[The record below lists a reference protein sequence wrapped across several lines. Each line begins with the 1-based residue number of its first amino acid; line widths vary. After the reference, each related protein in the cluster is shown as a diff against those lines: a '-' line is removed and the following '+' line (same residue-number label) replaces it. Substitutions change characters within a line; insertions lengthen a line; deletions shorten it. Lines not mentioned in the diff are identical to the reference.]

1 MKYEGKIVFG
11 SEVRTESKFV
21 HTRSAKWCY
30 KTWGKDL
37 SELSSKQ
44 QFSRKK
50 KFALY
55 DYIGTENKGKLLV
68 TTDQENVPMSFIK

>member
-1 MKYEGKIVFG
+1 MRGKKLAKYVKYEGKIVFG

-50 KFALY
+50 SLH
-55 DYIGTENKGKLLV
+55 YIGTENKGK
-68 TTDQENVPMSFIK
+68 N